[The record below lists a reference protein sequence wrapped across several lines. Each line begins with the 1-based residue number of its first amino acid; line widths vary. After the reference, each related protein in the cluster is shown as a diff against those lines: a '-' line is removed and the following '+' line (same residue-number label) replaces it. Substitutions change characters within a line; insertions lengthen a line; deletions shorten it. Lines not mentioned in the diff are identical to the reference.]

1 MNSTVHILSE
11 IEHIHYRA
19 QPTILVLQTTQ
30 GIGSNFKLGG
40 GGHKLSG
47 ALFDTEMAP
56 SNMIWMLNI

>member
-40 GGHKLSG
+40 GGTSFQGHFSIQKWH
-47 ALFDTEMAP
+47 P
-56 SNMIWMLNI
+56 QI